1 MARRLI
7 FPARRRARSGLVL
20 LIAVLVAHACVL
32 GHIAD
37 TVGDWSA
44 EAARPERLQVAYVR
58 ELTPTEAPAPVRAP
72 PAPPPPAPERAE
84 RAPTPPMDAASAPA
98 PADPA
103 GSAVPDLPVAEARDA
118 SPNGAESPPDTALPP
133 APEEATRL
141 ADNPLP
147 PEPAPSAP
155 VAMAAVAAASAPA
168 DTPAFEW
175 PASTRLSYRLTGQY
189 RGEVNGSAQVE
200 WVLAAPRYQVNLDVT
215 VGLPIAPLFTR
226 QMRSDGRLSAAGLHP
241 ERYDEISQLAFRG
254 RRQATVQIGEGGV
267 TLANG
272 QRWTPPA
279 ADLAPSPQ
287 PRTAVQDSAS
297 QFVQLSYLFTL
308 QPERLTPGRTI
319 GFPLALPRRVEP
331 WVYEVVGA
339 QTLHT
344 PFGPLDTFH
353 VRPRRGTPRGNDLLA
368 EAWFSPQLAYLP
380 VRIRIEQDADT
391 FIDLVIDRKPE
402 LAAR

>member
-7 FPARRRARSGLVL
+7 RLAGSRARSGLVL
-20 LIAVLVAHACVL
+20 VVAVIALHACVVD
-32 GHIAD
+32 HVAD
-37 TVGDWSA
+37 TVATWTADASLPG
-44 EAARPERLQVAYVR
+44 RLQVAYVR
-58 ELTPTEAPAPVRAP
+58 ELTPSEPLTPAKAAPLAPAPTPRTVPRRS
-72 PAPPPPAPERAE
+72 ERV
-84 RAPTPPMDAASAPA
+84 PTPP
-98 PADPA
+98 
-103 GSAVPDLPVAEARDA
+103 
-118 SPNGAESPPDTALPP
+118 
-133 APEEATRL
+133 
-141 ADNPLP
+141 
-147 PEPAPSAP
+147 
-155 VAMAAVAAASAPA
+155 VAAASAPA
-168 DTPAFEW
+168 EPDTDPTPTPATAEAVALASDPAPEAVMPPSVAAATPAPSAEAAPSAPEAASTASAAASAPADARPFEW

-226 QMRSDGRLSAAGLHP
+226 RMRSDGRLSAEGLHP

-272 QRWTPPA
+272 QHWTTPA
-279 ADLAPSPQ
+279 ADPLPAPL
-287 PRTAVQDSAS
+287 PRTPVQDSAS

-308 QPERLTPGRTI
+308 HPERLSPGRTI
-319 GFPLALPRRVEP
+319 AFPLALPRRVEP
-331 WVYEVVGA
+331 WVYEVVAA
-339 QTLHT
+339 QTLYT
-344 PFGPLDTFH
+344 PFGPLETFH

-391 FIDLVIDRKPE
+391 FIDLMIDRKPE